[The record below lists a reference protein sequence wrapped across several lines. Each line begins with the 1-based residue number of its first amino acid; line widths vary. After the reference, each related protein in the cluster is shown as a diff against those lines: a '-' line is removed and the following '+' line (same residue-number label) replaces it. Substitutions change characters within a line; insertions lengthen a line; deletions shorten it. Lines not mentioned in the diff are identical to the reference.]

1 MDYDACVFFGARRK
15 GQRIRHSLPE
25 LQQLPPLRCGHVH
38 AVDEWKRTGM
48 EFPTF
53 AEAEYTPSLVF
64 TLAVC
69 ATAWAIKHGYAVEA
83 VPRLP
88 PIQLSGDV
96 RPLVQFPPQVLRSE
110 LMDAMGFHLG
120 LKPPGVYSDF
130 VPRREVASNRLSL
143 GKTLESNEI
152 YIGEGHFSHRWNPT
166 MWSNPFKQGRHGNS
180 FEIVLRYGQWV
191 VDQDQLMRQL
201 ASLENCSL
209 ICDCATNQLCHGDI
223 LRALVWHEHRGHR
236 GQGRATAQSSRTVA
250 LLAGG
255 ARIVKAIPL
264 RFSQAEIVAAFT
276 SLCVG
281 IDMQDFRW
289 PCIED
294 LINDDMVLCF
304 RQSHQ
309 AEDWLGYDHGPVTV
323 GPAERSIIALS
334 GLQQLGT
341 VSSSKALPPLIPFGL
356 GADEHFRLSLEAQ
369 NHPTPFEEF
378 GIVDKDLQFAAD
390 ELSHHGLKLRAMRQ
404 HAVKWVQEL
413 GRRWQPVTDRLRRSQ
428 AKGPR
433 AATQGRHLALIAL
446 LMILTG
452 WPDPGFLACLLGG
465 FPSVGY
471 SPPLAVYQQQPAAFI
486 TLEEVLKDG
495 FMDASALLATVLPS
509 EFDEEIVRAG
519 NEDEAKGFCASP
531 MSWDELCSLQRPFRL
546 IRRFCIRQPSGK
558 LRVTD
563 DASAGKQSE
572 LSSDSNKLDLCS
584 ALQPGLHA
592 QLLWVAAQSCPDGGA
607 LLASGL
613 ESGGEDL
620 PDAYRHVPMKPDE
633 AWAAV
638 VSYFD
643 PQRGA
648 PSFRLYYGELFG
660 LPLAV
665 TSFNRYPRFFQACL
679 RRLGRVM
686 GALYF
691 DDLTIQDFGALRGS
705 AQWFAIQLAS
715 CLGSPFAESKHQ
727 KMGPSA
733 DFLGLD
739 HEVGHAIQR
748 GALHFWVRPR
758 LLQKVQDMI
767 NEALANERLLP
778 GVASKLFGCLSF
790 LNTGCYGKLGRSGLN
805 SFKERQ
811 YSSDKHL
818 TPALYHAFDM
828 VQQLLALRPERLLP
842 LAPMATHR
850 FIAASDAAQD
860 APRQGSAGALLVTP
874 DGKRRGLVVEV
885 EDSMFQ
891 LWSEDEAKIA
901 QLELM
906 AVYMSLAYWA
916 AHVRSLPGIWFIDNV
931 AALMAL
937 IRGRSNNEELDKMA
951 GAVHGLLFAIS
962 SPLYFEWV
970 CSGDNWSDGISR
982 NGMKDAWALDHRF
995 TMTSLKPLLI
1005 LLKLPYTCIV
1015 HVFRFI

>member
-1 MDYDACVFFGARRK
+1 MGGSCQDELAQFHEFMQELSDVRPSANCAQRQPIMLDIFSGANAPLAKAFLWCQWLIITPIDLEVDPELDVSRVDVRKAIHARLPNVALISGAMSCATKSRAREQAPGPPPLRSEEAPRGLPTLTGSDLARVQADNFSSDYLLALQHWARFHRIACLRENPLRSLHWHDPVEVFVHEAHEWYDMDYDACVFLGARRK
-15 GQRIRHSLPE
+15 GQRIRHSIPE
-25 LQQLPPLRCGHVH
+25 LQQLPSLRCGHIH
-38 AVDEWKRTGM
+38 AVDEWKRTGA

-53 AEAEYTPSLVF
+53 SEAEYTPSLVF
-64 TLAVC
+64 TLAIC

-96 RPLVQFPPQVLRSE
+96 RPLLHFPPDVLRSE
-110 LMDAMGFHLG
+110 LMDVMGFHLG
-120 LKPPGVYSDF
+120 LKPPGVHSDF
-130 VPRREVASNRLSL
+130 VPRREVASTRRER
-143 GKTLESNEI
+143 GKTLETNEI

-166 MWSNPFKQGRHGNS
+166 MWSNPFKKGRHGNS
-180 FEIVLRYGQWV
+180 LEVVLRYGQWV
-191 VDQDQLMRQL
+191 IDQDQLMGQL
-201 ASLENCSL
+201 ASLENCNL
-209 ICDCATNQLCHGDI
+209 ICDCAVNQLCHGDI
-223 LRALVWHEHRGHR
+223 LRALVWHEHRSHR
-236 GQGRATAQSSRTVA
+236 GQGVTTSRSSRTVA

-264 RFSQAEIVAAFT
+264 HFSQAEIVAAFT

-281 IDMQDFRW
+281 VDMHGFKW

-294 LINDDMVLCF
+294 LVNDETVLCF
-304 RQSHQ
+304 RQAQ
-309 AEDWLGYDHGPVTV
+309 QTDDWLGYDHGPVTV
-323 GPAERSIIALS
+323 GPVEMSIIALS
-334 GLQQLGT
+334 GLQQLGA
-341 VSSSKALPPLIPFGL
+341 VSSNKALPPLIPFGL
-356 GADEHFRLSLEAQ
+356 GADEHFRLALEAQ
-369 NHPTPFEEF
+369 QHPTPFEEF

-390 ELSHHGLKLRAMRQ
+390 ELGHHGLKLRAMRQ
-404 HAVKWVQEL
+404 HLVKWVQEL
-413 GRRWQPVTDRLRRSQ
+413 GRRWQPVSTRLRKAQ
-428 AKGPR
+428 ARGPR

-446 LMILTG
+446 LMILIG

-465 FPSVGY
+465 FPAVGY
-471 SPPLAVYQQQPAAFI
+471 SPPLEVYQQQPSTFI
-486 TLEEVLKDG
+486 TLDEVFKDS

-509 EFDEEIVRAG
+509 EFDEEIVKAG

-531 MSWDELCSLQRPFRL
+531 MSWDELCSLRRPFRL

-558 LRVTD
+558 LRVID

-592 QLLWVAAQSCPDGGA
+592 QLLWLAAQTCPDRHI

-613 ESGGEDL
+613 ETGGEDL
-620 PDAYRHVPMKPDE
+620 PDAYRHVPMKPEE

-691 DDLTIQDFGALRGS
+691 DDLTLQDFGALRGS
-705 AQWFAIQLAS
+705 AQWFAIQLAV

-727 KMGPSA
+727 QMGPSA

-739 HEVGHAIQR
+739 HDVGHAIQR
-748 GALHFWVRPR
+748 GAVQFWVRPR

-767 NEALANERLLP
+767 SEALVNQRLLP
-778 GVASKLFGCLSF
+778 GTASKLFGCLSF

-805 SFKERQ
+805 SFKER
-811 YSSDKHL
+811 
-818 TPALYHAFDM
+818 
-828 VQQLLALRPERLLP
+828 
-842 LAPMATHR
+842 
-850 FIAASDAAQD
+850 
-860 APRQGSAGALLVTP
+860 
-874 DGKRRGLVVEV
+874 
-885 EDSMFQ
+885 
-891 LWSEDEAKIA
+891 
-901 QLELM
+901 
-906 AVYMSLAYWA
+906 
-916 AHVRSLPGIWFIDNV
+916 
-931 AALMAL
+931 
-937 IRGRSNNEELDKMA
+937 
-951 GAVHGLLFAIS
+951 
-962 SPLYFEWV
+962 
-970 CSGDNWSDGISR
+970 
-982 NGMKDAWALDHRF
+982 
-995 TMTSLKPLLI
+995 
-1005 LLKLPYTCIV
+1005 
-1015 HVFRFI
+1015 